1 MAIRYAQELVSLFIL
16 SVAAKAKPGSYA
28 DQFAALGPLPHE
40 FIAQTIVE
48 NGLAQ
53 SREEAYTLV
62 VPAFVKYQLLPTEED
77 EDDQDSV
84 AEDELEVDSQPSV
97 SDETIG

>member
-1 MAIRYAQELVSLFIL
+1 MTSQYRDHPDDLLRGHFEELYIECPSETSMAIRYAQELVSLFIL

-62 VPAFVKYQLLPTEED
+62 VPAFVK
-77 EDDQDSV
+77 
-84 AEDELEVDSQPSV
+84 
-97 SDETIG
+97 